1 MILFPQRGRSAMNA
15 PQSPPLPVLPITK
28 RRRSAARALQGLA
41 IQQPAAALPR
51 TRTRTRTRTR
61 NVTRQAYRHAGVVAL
76 CVGAVMAVGTM
87 VTFSILRD
95 LSALDRSLEPV
106 ITAPLRP

>member
-1 MILFPQRGRSAMNA
+1 MNA
-15 PQSPPLPVLPITK
+15 SHQSPRLPVLPITK

-41 IQQPAAALPR
+41 IQLPAAALPR
-51 TRTRTRTRTR
+51 TRRL
-61 NVTRQAYRHAGVVAL
+61 NITRQAYRHAGVVAL

-87 VTFSILRD
+87 VTFSIMRD